1 MALWSLSRL
10 FNWRGLLRC
19 TVISRHQTWPAELQ
33 RYRRQYFFFLD
44 FFLATIVDILTKI
57 WFSAL
62 TFHLL
67 HRCSFSLISSPSRIW
82 IPLSDSLNSTTG
94 ISKEK
99 LCMISISNIPLL
111 KTFFVIW
118 YDLLLWQSLRLLNIG
133 SIALV
138 ATNKRF
144 FISDAKSF
152 QRLSFRTSIASCH
165 PVAR

>member
-1 MALWSLSRL
+1 MYCYFPAPDLTGGIAKISAAVFLFSWLFFSNNCRHPDQNLVQRPDFSFIASLL
-10 FNWRGLLRC
+10 IF
-19 TVISRHQTWPAELQ
+19 V
-33 RYRRQYFFFLD
+33 
-44 FFLATIVDILTKI
+44 K
-57 WFSAL
+57 
-62 TFHLL
+62 
-67 HRCSFSLISSPSRIW
+67 ISSPSRIW

-111 KTFFVIW
+111 KIFFMIW

-152 QRLSFRTSIASCH
+152 QSLSFRTSIASCH